1 MTTRPRPVA
10 TLPAVSLGFAAQSG
24 VFALC
29 VKAAGADNLSLRR
42 LEYAAEMNLAQLAW
56 ERTNLPRVQMALE
69 NTADYPE
76 RGFEW
81 HYWQRNLQRAVT
93 TLEGHEGWV
102 TAIAYSPDG
111 STLATGSTDQTAK
124 LWDLERHRVR
134 FTLKGHRDMIWAIAF
149 SPDGTRVVTGSSDSQ
164 AIVWDVASG
173 LAVCVIPKPPSD
185 DWLDRGPF
193 RKRSFG
199 HSDRVEAV
207 AFSPDGRRVATGGH
221 DRTVMIWDAATGEHQ
236 RTLEG
241 HQGYIHGVAFTPDG
255 KRIVTSSYDHTAK
268 VWDAVSGK
276 ELFTLRGHTSS
287 IEAHVVSADGRR
299 VVTGSYDGSARI
311 WDLTRRQG
319 TAAVPRTARERHV
332 RGDHR

>member
-10 TLPAVSLGFAAQSG
+10 TLVPSRWVSLLSLGI
-24 VFALC
+24 FALC
-29 VKAAGADNLSLRR
+29 VKAAGTDSGGLRR
-42 LEYAAEMNLAQLAW
+42 IEYAAEMNLTQLAW

-69 NTADYPE
+69 NTADHPE

-149 SPDGTRVVTGSSDSQ
+149 SRDGTRVVTGGSDSQ

-185 DWLDRGPF
+185 D
-193 RKRSFG
+193 
-199 HSDRVEAV
+199 
-207 AFSPDGRRVATGGH
+207 
-221 DRTVMIWDAATGEHQ
+221 
-236 RTLEG
+236 
-241 HQGYIHGVAFTPDG
+241 
-255 KRIVTSSYDHTAK
+255 
-268 VWDAVSGK
+268 
-276 ELFTLRGHTSS
+276 
-287 IEAHVVSADGRR
+287 
-299 VVTGSYDGSARI
+299 
-311 WDLTRRQG
+311 
-319 TAAVPRTARERHV
+319 
-332 RGDHR
+332 